1 MFMAFLFGLGRCTIC
16 ALRMAVCALADLMH
30 TSYARGRTDA
40 PCGRPDNAAMDTLVW
55 TVLGG
60 VVGWISYSRFGFNE
74 DRGRNV
80 SIILGAVGGIVGATA
95 IAPVFLSLP
104 AGGFS
109 VPALFFA
116 AAAASAV
123 LALADLASRRWGV

>member
-1 MFMAFLFGLGRCTIC
+1 MFMAFLFGLGRCTMC
-16 ALRMAVCALADLMH
+16 ALRIAVCAVADLMH

-55 TVLGG
+55 IVLGG
-60 VVGWISYSRFGFNE
+60 
-74 DRGRNV
+74 
-80 SIILGAVGGIVGATA
+80 VGGIVGATA
-95 IAPVFLSLP
+95 IAPVFLTLP